1 MNSQLL
7 LTFLLNAC
15 WQIALIAAFAAL
27 GSWLLRN
34 SVARYQH
41 WVRVSALCL
50 AFLVPAITSS
60 QTLLDSPAATVPAVP
75 FVTESISPLSQ
86 EPVTNLS
93 GTITALPSTF
103 LLNQTLGLSLLV
115 IYFGFL
121 LYGIFKLVRAW
132 TTTRRIKRD

>member
-15 WQIALIAAFAAL
+15 WQIALIAALASL

-41 WVRVSALCL
+41 WVWVSALCL
-50 AFLVPAITSS
+50 AFLVPAFTSS
-60 QTLLDSPAATVPAVP
+60 QTLFDAPAQTIPAVP

-86 EPVTNLS
+86 EPVPNFS
-93 GTITALPSTF
+93 GTQPHCRPHF
-103 LLNQTLGLSLLV
+103 
-115 IYFGFL
+115 Y
-121 LYGIFKLVRAW
+121 
-132 TTTRRIKRD
+132 